1 MKTIS
6 EASLENSKAHYCSA
20 FSEELHRYA
29 DLDFRAGIE
38 FAQQWIS
45 VKDELPLES
54 ADEILIKDDESTLV
68 AVYRFGKFNT
78 GFSFEFN
85 PTHWR
90 PIKRE

>member
-1 MKTIS
+1 MKTIKQAAKEFAEGEVMETYDS
-6 EASLENSKAHYCSA
+6 AIEALKRIS
-20 FSEELHRYA
+20 F
-29 DLDFRAGIE
+29 IE
-38 FAQQWIS
+38 GAKFAQQWIN
-45 VKDELPLES
+45 VEDELPLES

-90 PIKRE
+90 PIERK